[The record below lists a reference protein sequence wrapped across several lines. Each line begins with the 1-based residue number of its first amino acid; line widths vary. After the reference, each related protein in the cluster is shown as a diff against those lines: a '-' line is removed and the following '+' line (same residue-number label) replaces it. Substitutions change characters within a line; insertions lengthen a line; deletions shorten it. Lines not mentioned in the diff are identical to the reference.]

1 MLRRFVEHLCQSG
14 PRQILASIFAIIA
27 IGAALPA
34 RADDKLTVRLSWT
47 AYAQHLPL
55 FLAMEKGWFKAAH
68 LDVYIEPGNGS
79 ITTVQ
84 LVGNGKFDLGHA
96 ALSSMA
102 VGAAKGLNVIALAEY
117 LQKSPLG
124 IIYSKDL
131 PIKSLKD
138 FEGKSII
145 YTPASFESPFLEP
158 FFRGNGVAPSSLKLI
173 GVQAS
178 AKISTYLAG
187 KGDAFV
193 TTVPS
198 DMPHVADKRPSSSLL
213 FADYGM
219 NLPTDGLIANT
230 DSLKTKGPAIKRF
243 VSVVSAAWAYILNG
257 HVHEAAVDT
266 IKQRPDDGTTV
277 ALLESELNEQI
288 SLFGTEGKTTFPGL
302 QSEDEWAKAIK
313 LMEEA
318 KIIPAGTHP
327 DQYFTNAY
335 NDPAY
340 GNSIVA
346 GK

>member
-1 MLRRFVEHLCQSG
+1 MLRRFMEHCCRSG
-14 PRQILASIFAIIA
+14 TRRTLASILAVIA
-27 IGAALPA
+27 VGAAVPA
-34 RADDKLTVRLSWT
+34 RAADKLTLRLSWT
-47 AYAQHLPL
+47 AYAQHLP
-55 FLAMEKGWFKAAH
+55 FYLAMEKGWFKAAN
-68 LDVYIEPGNGS
+68 LDVYIEDGNGS
-79 ITTVQ
+79 ITTIQ

-102 VGAAKGLNVIALAEY
+102 VGAAKGVHVIALSEY

-124 IIYSKDL
+124 VIYAKNL
-131 PIKSLKD
+131 GIKSLKD
-138 FEGKSII
+138 FEGKTVI
-145 YTPASFESPFLEP
+145 YTPASFESPFLAP
-158 FFRGNGVAPSSLKLI
+158 FFKQNGVPPSSLKLV

-178 AKISTYLAG
+178 AKIATYLAG

-198 DMPHVADKRPSSSLL
+198 DMPHVEAKRPSDSLL

-219 NLPTDGLIANT
+219 NLPNDGIIANT
-230 DSLKTKGPAIKRF
+230 DSLKAKGDAIKRF

-266 IKQRPDDGTTV
+266 IKERPNDGTTV
-277 ALLESELNEQI
+277 ALLESEFNEQR
-288 SLFGTEGKTTFPGL
+288 SLFGTEGKGTFPGL
-302 QSEDEWAKAIK
+302 QSAEEWAKAIK
-313 LMEEA
+313 IMEEA
-318 KIIPAGTHP
+318 QIIPAGSQP

-335 NDPAY
+335 NDPVY